1 MVQLTRNQLILAK
14 LETTYRT
21 DPTPTAASN
30 SIQAMDISIT
40 EESPPLERQ
49 AQVGSLSNLP
59 SLLGERFVTVS
70 FKVEM
75 KGSGSAGTAPRH
87 GVLLQAC
94 SMSEVI
100 VTGGS
105 PSVTYA
111 PESDDQ
117 ESVTI
122 WAYIGGRVH
131 KVTGCRG
138 TWKAICEAGKFM
150 IYEFSFSGYRSATP
164 SVASLPTPTFD
175 TTTAVC
181 KNGTFS
187 YNSKTTLVGKALD
200 VDLSNTVAKVPSL
213 SDANAVN
220 SFEVTAR
227 KPVASFSSLTQI
239 ETSYDFRGDILTNQR
254 ALSYVVGSVLTVS
267 IPKFNPTTI
276 AYEDGD
282 GVLFDKVSGECAQN
296 TGNDEIS
303 LVYEG

>member
-1 MVQLTRNQLILAK
+1 MVQLTRNQLILAE

-21 DPTPTAASN
+21 DPTPTAGAN
-30 SIQAMDISIT
+30 AIQAMDISIT

-59 SLLGERFVTVS
+59 SLLGERFVTIK

-75 KGSGSAGTAPRH
+75 KGSGTPGTAPRH
-87 GVLLQAC
+87 GCLLQAC
-94 SMSEVI
+94 SMSETI
-100 VTGGS
+100 VTGAS
-105 PSVTYA
+105 PSVTYE

-131 KVTGCRG
+131 KITGCRG
-138 TWKAICEAGKFM
+138 TWKSVCEAGKFM
-150 IYEFSFSGYRSATP
+150 VYEFSLQGYRSAAP
-164 SVASLPTPTFD
+164 SIASLPTPTFD
-175 TTTAVC
+175 TATAVC

-187 YNSKTTLVGKALD
+187 YNSKTTLIGKMLE
-200 VDLSNTVAKVPSL
+200 VDIANTVAKVPSL
-213 SDANAVN
+213 SDAEAVY

-254 ALSYVVGSVLTVS
+254 ELIYVVGSVLTIT
-267 IPKFNPTTI
+267 IPKFNPTSI

-282 GVLFDKVSGECAQN
+282 GILFDKVSGECAQDS
-296 TGNDEIS
+296 GNDEIS